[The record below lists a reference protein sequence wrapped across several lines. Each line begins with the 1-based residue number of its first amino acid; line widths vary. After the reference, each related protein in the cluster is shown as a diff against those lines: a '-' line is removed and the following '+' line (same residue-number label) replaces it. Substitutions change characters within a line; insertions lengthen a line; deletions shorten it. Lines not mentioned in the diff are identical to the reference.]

1 MEQDPTLPNQT
12 ADPQKSLVT
21 KLINH
26 YEPNVDVTDDYYK
39 SISEKY
45 QDVDTLITKLVNHYE
60 PNSEVTTDYLNGLYS
75 KYGVKKKEQTE
86 PTQTVQTQQAP
97 TQAAPLPGL
106 GGVSEEPTPSPSV
119 GQGVLRD
126 VDQTQ
131 PRGEAFIQ
139 GASDLTRTDVKQ
151 PQVDGEEL
159 PTGSTGPT
167 GATGADGQG
176 DIVPDID
183 YETMGIGETPT
194 GAPISMDDPYIRQ
207 QDELRSQARDNNY
220 QFGIDEPDESL
231 PNYTAVGIPENVKDV
246 DVKDYLS
253 DQIGEVQRRVNQV
266 MSNPE
271 AYGFPQRILSAT
283 EEDIQELTNQI
294 YKQSAPASTYNRGRG
309 GLIPLPIE
317 NQGEDFINLD
327 ESYFRNVVKNAVNNY
342 KSRYEVDK
350 NDRILKEITSD
361 YIQAGYEKEKIRG
374 VIFGELSNQEKF
386 DDEEKKLYD
395 INNQLR
401 TLRGQLSSLTPDS
414 PKYSEVQQ
422 KYNGLILS
430 ADDARKKLGDDRE
443 ALYDTRTGER
453 VDKIDSPNASDLT
466 LQIQDEMEQLTF
478 EEDVQ
483 DVYVKAGLADNE
495 HKSYGQKTKF
505 DIEIPLTRTGKTDM
519 LMHRQA
525 IDGLKMLGYQSSPV
539 LDEDGNQTNRMSFK
553 DVSLSDISNSYVRE
567 AVRRTNESLA
577 ENAERWHDRNVDL
590 MVKRIAAR
598 NMSLLNID
606 PGKVKREQFS
616 AFGIDFYPAR
626 MLEVIGEEVLPK
638 GMTEEIG
645 ISDVKLVDNAIP
657 QLEAHGIELT
667 ESQKENAERSL
678 GLEVQEGVASFIP
691 MIVELAVLN
700 KAAGAAKVVT
710 GLNKILEGY
719 RAGNKFERGLAIAI
733 DALIEEGQM
742 QIAGMNTGAGASF
755 SVMGNRL
762 RKYGLDKFPLRFK
775 GELARLNKLGDN
787 VWSNSM
793 TGVVTMEFA
802 SNVEAAIED
811 FMGGETM
818 QNHIEQNYSDLS
830 EVGKRGLVNTFVF
843 NIIGLRGLI
852 GKGKS
857 GFSIRRME
865 EASAELKQKG
875 HTEEAKQLDSYI
887 KEYYETGGGFEK
899 QMTKEELREY
909 RKEASQ
915 LGYREDLESLE
926 EWIKENPEK
935 HKQIVKGKADVYFR
949 YTLGEKLRPYFPK
962 ILKKVEGKFLTD
974 PTVVDRIQKP
984 YTRVD
989 LKESDAKKPVYEVKL
1004 LGSGGKEIDSYEA
1017 ESKEEAEAVSNEI
1030 NTDLKEKES
1039 VVETAPAVT
1048 EPTGDIVPA
1057 KQKGRLTKFSTPQ
1070 DGIVG
1075 EVTYEDGTKKELTQE
1090 KYDAL
1095 EKQEGL
1101 FDVETGTQPV
1111 AETVPTEVVAEEAA
1125 PTETPTE
1132 VVAEKVEEVSEQ
1144 EVVEPTDEVT
1154 EEVTVKKKD
1163 EVQTGKPLK
1172 IRYNKNPQKAPD
1184 MGAEFGQ
1191 DVEASGDYVTQKVS
1205 DFTPEGFEA
1214 GVVESENPLVIDI
1227 TDDTQIS
1234 YKNELSQRYDGKVG
1248 EELSEAIRQDGYD
1261 AIVTKYDDGSTGEI
1275 VLLKGQRDAIQEQE
1289 AADVPKAEQPEAVQE
1304 VEGEVREPTKEEVLS
1319 EEDAKSEEKV
1329 KEFVEKNLSD
1339 EKKNEEADKEIES
1352 KSEEEL
1358 KEDVP
1363 DVLESISESER
1374 ERLDREAKF
1383 KKKSTVDYVI
1393 DYLKGK
1399 LKNVRQSIKNIL
1411 EKLRSNYR
1419 KSLIATAIVAELFGG
1434 VAKAKIAY
1442 EYLNGKEIIEAYET
1456 GGKEAAAIKFAEENP
1471 EIFKSS
1477 LGILKYTDASPKF
1490 AGRLANVGIKAG
1502 VIEPVKLEY
1511 KESDYQKED
1520 GITKGYFDRKTK
1532 DEIIEVVEDR
1542 NGLDIAST
1550 RNTFPAARGI
1560 EVVLQGNNSER
1571 KSSGKNKIDDVKY
1584 VMHYGLDDNVLS
1596 GKRHKDTPAIHRR
1609 SIEIDGFVPYVI
1621 KRVGDRVVYTY
1632 KRYSEVADISKPL
1645 SEVLK
1650 DKKILDPLRQYNYD
1664 DIQWDKEP
1672 NFKRPDSVS
1681 LTDGDRVYAGA
1692 VELLLKDGVENVY
1705 RKGITKH
1712 DSDDPANKQGTY
1724 IMYTYIK
1731 SDSLK
1736 GKENYGRYNGGSFA
1750 LIFNDKDG
1758 NRFVRNFTGSV
1769 EGLKKE
1775 GQSVA
1780 KEFDIPT
1787 SEITVAFHDAGS
1799 VSGKPVAID
1808 GAISERENNMV
1819 NDHNPNATFG
1829 YLVPVENEILT
1840 KTADPISGERET
1852 PIGLMAL
1859 PLLFGGA
1866 RRKRKALENADS
1878 DKVVTE
1884 WMEDVQQIYDAQKTK
1899 NKREARDQA
1908 AVNLALSGKLDNLAP
1923 DQVKAVLE
1931 GIQTETGAMGK
1942 KWSVSTV
1949 SELDGLTIKQQFK
1962 QGFEEYV
1969 AALKD
1974 KEASKKI
1981 KAEIK
1986 LQEKIDKLKEKAKEA
2001 VQKTKDD
2008 VAARKVFNEI
2018 MNAEMKELGLG
2029 ELRQSEIKNLLSM
2042 AKQADRKKIEDL
2054 IERGINLMAKAAKK
2068 NLKTGAEQVRKK
2080 LSDRIKKGDFGTADQ
2095 KAIAIAN
2102 IPVENIPVKRLP
2114 EYYDLLGNLVSK
2126 RGKISA
2132 VDLNKASDFIDSISE
2147 EIENKIGGV
2156 ETLAELYDVFDS
2168 ERKIESESEEYIEAK
2183 KLKKDERNARQQGL
2197 INRIEGKAKE
2207 EFKSFLEELGMPTE
2221 ITDFANNEFEAIVKE
2236 HKRQNTEKGKP
2247 LTSAKKIEKIK
2258 EKRQQAIDNFN
2269 SLYPIEKGSRGID
2282 ISLYK
2287 NNEVLA
2293 EAAAFFNK
2301 LGNNQLKDLL
2311 PSEINAL
2318 PLIYENMNF
2327 GLMTS
2332 SVFRI
2337 MSKIKGSMTVDQM
2350 SESSS
2355 QFSRMLATSP
2365 KDLPGDVKTMA
2376 EDFTLP
2382 LYNLVKPETPTSVS
2396 IKDAKELGRRMLAEQ
2411 TPYIKYLMKGIKGDP
2426 VYEML
2431 NGLTGAMT
2439 SASSM
2444 VSDAKRKTYDL
2455 FMGMK
2460 GLPLENNMMISTFH
2474 RIREHQGLKGETDI
2488 AIRRPIEYVDA
2499 KIETARTDNQGIY
2512 DLMVGIKDKYFD
2524 KNGDPKID
2532 KLTGE
2537 SLIEKEIN
2545 KRGGKELVD
2554 FMDKMNEVTREMGR
2568 TIAVIRGI
2576 PYKEIDLYGASR
2588 AEHGTDNLS
2597 EKMSKITAGKT
2608 LSSVK
2613 SGAVLSRTGNT
2624 KKTFDSVGD
2633 FLSSFD
2639 NTVHEYYLTEPLS
2652 TISNFVSIANKTG
2665 NVNLARYANA
2675 IKDYVS
2681 GSIENQIKTNYS
2693 DGGFWMNLMNDI
2705 ISTRKSGAVFGL
2717 GVKPFAETF
2726 SQMNKI
2732 LLIPEARKSFMTGIQ
2747 VLKESGDGVLN
2758 FQKAFEFMRA
2768 IQSTHQNRAGV
2779 LNAEVYYQPGYFER
2793 KLKSNTGRYLNI
2805 YNKVRPLLKPT
2816 KGMKRGL
2823 QRAAEISQMAPDAFG
2838 VIQVNIGA
2846 FAEKFKELT
2855 GKYPDINKII
2865 EDKQYRAEN
2874 ADAIRKARAYAD
2886 KLTSS
2891 TAAPSSM
2898 AEVSKAGYLLPPF
2911 RMGYIKKEPGTKS
2924 QNLFILDTYSSSEKR
2939 TLLTNLKELRDSL
2952 MKPFIARGMSESWT
2966 GSEKKTF
2973 DVLQEI
2979 TGRNVAGISYQIY
2992 RLLGFAALNTLIQML
3007 EKELFGTDEEE
3018 LDLSEEFEKGAKKG
3032 ILDQAL
3038 LPLLGN
3044 ASWVT
3049 RLMLL
3054 GGIYVAAKYTEGELD
3069 EDEESYSEEFKK
3081 SVYLPDLN
3089 RYGNIPVTVS
3099 KFGFEGQVAADAL
3112 ELSMMLEILTED
3124 QSISSADIG
3133 KFAFLLSR
3141 NAAPTPQE
3149 ALRLMR
3155 LPRTMQKVEK
3165 ANKLIN
3171 GINSSFIV
3179 DEKTRAIYNTYI
3191 DLDNDKSALPL
3202 DIRDTESINVDG
3214 VSVKYEIDKDDLM
3227 GLYFERGKLINGL
3240 MTPETLSKFR
3250 TTSDPKKRKD
3260 ILKSIYKEVN
3270 NLEDYQLLKDA
3281 YFLKNGK
3288 RVN

>member
-1 MEQDPTLPNQT
+1 MNDKGKQF
-12 ADPQKSLVT
+12 
-21 KLINH
+21 
-26 YEPNVDVTDDYYK
+26 Y
-39 SISEKY
+39 
-45 QDVDTLITKLVNHYE
+45 
-60 PNSEVTTDYLNGLYS
+60 DYLVS
-75 KYGVKKKEQTE
+75 KDIKVPATYEEFQSSMQDSAIASQFHSFVKSKGITVPESVDEFSSVFSIQEAQESVPDVKKKEQTE
-86 PTQTVQTQQAP
+86 PTQAVQTQQAAP
-97 TQAAPLPGL
+97 TQVAPLPGL

-126 VDQTQ
+126 VDRNQ
-131 PRGEAFIQ
+131 PRGEAFISQ
-139 GASDLTRTDVKQ
+139 ASDLTRTDVRE

-159 PTGSTGPT
+159 PTGPTGPT

-194 GAPISMDDPYIRQ
+194 GAPISMDDPYIRK
-207 QDELRSQARDNNY
+207 QDELRRQARDNNY
-220 QFGIDEPDESL
+220 QFGIDEPDEFL
-231 PNYTAVGIPENVKDV
+231 PNYTAVGIPENVKES

-253 DQIGEVQRRVNQV
+253 NQIGEVQRRVNQV

-294 YKQSAPASTYNRGRG
+294 YKQASPASTYNRGRG
-309 GLIPLPIE
+309 GLVPLPIE
-317 NQGEDFINLD
+317 SQGENFINLD

-342 KSRYEVDK
+342 KSRYEVEK
-350 NDRILKEITSD
+350 NERILTEITSD
-361 YIQAGYEKEKIRG
+361 YIKAGYEKEKIRG

-386 DDEEKKLYD
+386 DQEEKKLYD

-453 VDKIDSPNASDLT
+453 VDKIDSPNTSDLT
-466 LQIQDEMEQLTF
+466 LQIQDEMDQLTF
-478 EEDVQ
+478 EEDIQ
-483 DVYVKAGLADNE
+483 DVYIKAGLADNE
-495 HKSYGQKTKF
+495 HRSYGQKAKF

-519 LMHRQA
+519 LMHGQA

-539 LDEDGNQTNRMSFK
+539 LDEDGNQTNRISFK
-553 DVSLSDISNSYVRE
+553 DVSLSDISNSYVRQ
-567 AVRRTNESLA
+567 AVRKTNEKLA
-577 ENAERWHDRNVDL
+577 EDAERWHDRNVDF

-606 PGKVKREQFS
+606 PGKIKKEQFS
-616 AFGIDFYPAR
+616 ALGIDFYPTR

-667 ESQKENAERSL
+667 ESQKENAKR
-678 GLEVQEGVASFIP
+678 GIDLEVQEGVASFVPVIG
-691 MIVELAVLN
+691 ELAFLN
-700 KAAGAAKVVT
+700 KGAGALKTVT
-710 GLNKILEGY
+710 GLGKIVETLRTGS
-719 RAGNKFERGLAIAI
+719 KLERGTAIAI
-733 DALIEEGQM
+733 EALIEEGQM
-742 QIAGMNTGAGASF
+742 QIADMNTGAGASF
-755 SVMGNRL
+755 SIMGNRL

-830 EVGKRGLVNTFVF
+830 EVGKRGLVNALVF
-843 NIIGLRGLI
+843 NVIGARGLI
-852 GKGKS
+852 GKGQG
-857 GFSIRRME
+857 GFRIRKME
-865 EASAELKQKG
+865 EARDEMRSKG
-875 HTEEAKQLDSYI
+875 YTQEADRLDSYI
-887 KEYYETGGGFEK
+887 KEYYAGKKTSWEVQLTPEEKSAIRNRMARAGETGDVEI
-899 QMTKEELREY
+899 Q
-909 RKEASQ
+909 
-915 LGYREDLESLE
+915 
-926 EWIKENPEK
+926 EWFSKNPEE
-935 HKQIVKGKADVYFR
+935 GKKV
-949 YTLGEKLRPYFPK
+949 
-962 ILKKVEGKFLTD
+962 LKKGVVSVGTFDKIKSLFGIRPEIIRDLSESKVEKVG
-974 PTVVDRIQKP
+974 
-984 YTRVD
+984 
-989 LKESDAKKPVYEVKL
+989 ENYEVKL
-1004 LGSGGKEIDSYEA
+1004 LTDGKEVASYKT
-1017 ESKEEAEAVSNEI
+1017 ESKEEAETVSNEI
-1030 NTDLKEKES
+1030 NTGLKEKES
-1039 VVETAPAVT
+1039 VGETVPTVT

-1057 KQKGRLTKFSTPQ
+1057 KQKGRLTKFSTPK

-1090 KYDAL
+1090 EYDAL

-1111 AETVPTEVVAEEAA
+1111 AEAVPVEVESLETGGVKYYRTDENGNEIGSTEVTPVGNKIQIDNVFVKEGEKRKGVATSIIDKVISDYSGKTYDYIDENGNTFSEPYQIEVGTIVSEEGEAFIGSVRDKIDKFNVKQETVPAEAKEAA
-1125 PTETPTE
+1125 I
-1132 VVAEKVEEVSEQ
+1132 AEPISEASLEDGRVEITNVKSGTHTSTKPIKIFKGIGGKKDLKGARINAHKGAEGFFTAVDKNLAEDYARGEGVSETVLPKGTTF
-1144 EVVEPTDEVT
+1144 EVVEIDGTGMTPGQYRDAEVKAIN
-1154 EEVTVKKKD
+1154 ESKADVVKLITVDGKIKAGTKKQ
-1163 EVQTGKPLK
+1163 EQ
-1172 IRYNKNPQKAPD
+1172 
-1184 MGAEFGQ
+1184 
-1191 DVEASGDYVTQKVS
+1191 YV
-1205 DFTPEGFEA
+1205 
-1214 GVVESENPLVIDI
+1214 I
-1227 TDDTQIS
+1227 
-1234 YKNELSQRYDGKVG
+1234 KNEKLI
-1248 EELSEAIRQDGYD
+1248 E
-1261 AIVTKYDDGSTGEI
+1261 
-1275 VLLKGQRDAIQEQE
+1275 DAIQEQAAGKVPVQPE
-1289 AADVPKAEQPEAVQE
+1289 AKAGEKVEEGEPKAEPEKPTQE
-1304 VEGEVREPTKEEVLS
+1304 GKEVLS

-1329 KEFVEKNLSD
+1329 KEFVEENLSD
-1339 EKKNEEADKEIES
+1339 EKKQEEADKEIES

-1363 DVLESISESER
+1363 DVLESISETER
-1374 ERLDREAKF
+1374 EKLDREAKF
-1383 KKKSTVDYVI
+1383 KGKSTVDYVI

-1411 EKLRSNYR
+1411 EKIKSNYR
-1419 KSLIATAIVAELFGG
+1419 KAIITTAVIASVVKGSEVKIGGTSLRDVFKDATEL
-1434 VAKAKIAY
+1434 VVT
-1442 EYLNGKEIIEAYET
+1442 EGKSKGENLVLD
-1456 GGKEAAAIKFAEENP
+1456 FAVENP
-1471 EIFKSS
+1471 EGFKA
-1477 LGILKYTDASPKF
+1477 ILESYGENKYLDAI
-1490 AGRLANVGIKAG
+1490 AAKAG
-1502 VIEPVKLEY
+1502 VYEPGV
-1511 KESDYQKED
+1511 
-1520 GITKGYFDRKTK
+1520 F
-1532 DEIIEVVEDR
+1532 EVE
-1542 NGLDIAST
+1542 
-1550 RNTFPAARGI
+1550 
-1560 EVVLQGNNSER
+1560 
-1571 KSSGKNKIDDVKY
+1571 NKIPRD
-1584 VMHYGLDDNVLS
+1584 
-1596 GKRHKDTPAIHRR
+1596 
-1609 SIEIDGFVPYVI
+1609 
-1621 KRVGDRVVYTY
+1621 
-1632 KRYSEVADISKPL
+1632 KP
-1645 SEVLK
+1645 
-1650 DKKILDPLRQYNYD
+1650 
-1664 DIQWDKEP
+1664 
-1672 NFKRPDSVS
+1672 
-1681 LTDGDRVYAGA
+1681 T
-1692 VELLLKDGVENVY
+1692 
-1705 RKGITKH
+1705 
-1712 DSDDPANKQGTY
+1712 
-1724 IMYTYIK
+1724 
-1731 SDSLK
+1731 
-1736 GKENYGRYNGGSFA
+1736 
-1750 LIFNDKDG
+1750 
-1758 NRFVRNFTGSV
+1758 
-1769 EGLKKE
+1769 EG
-1775 GQSVA
+1775 
-1780 KEFDIPT
+1780 
-1787 SEITVAFHDAGS
+1787 
-1799 VSGKPVAID
+1799 
-1808 GAISERENNMV
+1808 
-1819 NDHNPNATFG
+1819 
-1829 YLVPVENEILT
+1829 
-1840 KTADPISGERET
+1840 ET

-1859 PLLFGGA
+1859 PLLFGGTRR
-1866 RRKRKALENADS
+1866 RRKPLENADA
-1878 DKVVTE
+1878 DKVVTD
-1884 WMEDVQQIYDAQKTK
+1884 WMEDVQRIYDAQKTK
-1899 NKREARDQA
+1899 DKQA
-1908 AVNLALSGKLDNLAP
+1908 AVDEAATNLAMSGRLNEIAP
-1923 DQVKAVLE
+1923 DQRLKVLE
-1931 GIQTETGAMGK
+1931 DIAKQTAAMDEK
-1942 KWSVSTV
+1942 KSVSIT
-1949 SELDGLTIKQQFK
+1949 SELQGLTLKEQFK

-1969 AALKD
+1969 SAMKQKESDRKEKAKEVAQKKIDAEKEKVSKLKEKAKQEKEEAKQGFEEYLD
-1974 KEASKKI
+1974 ARKRKEAERIQKIESKLR
-1981 KAEIK
+1981 ER
-1986 LQEKIDKLKEKAKEA
+1986 IDNLKEKAKEA
-2001 VQKTKDD
+2001 VQNAKDD
-2008 VAARKVFNEI
+2008 VAARKIFNEI
-2018 MNAEMKELGLG
+2018 IKAEMNELGLG
-2029 ELRQSEIKNLLSM
+2029 TLKQSEVTRLLSM
-2042 AKQADRKKIEDL
+2042 AKNADKKKVEEL
-2054 IERGINLMAKAAKK
+2054 IENGINLMVKAAKK
-2068 NLKTGAEQVRKK
+2068 NLKTAAEASKKK
-2080 LSDRIKKGDFGTADQ
+2080 LAERIKKGDFGTADQ

-2114 EYYDLLGNLVSK
+2114 EYYDLLDNLVSK

-2168 ERKIESESEEYIEAK
+2168 ERKIESESQEYTEAK
-2183 KLKKDERNARQQGL
+2183 KLKKDERNARQQAL

-2221 ITDFANNEFEAIVKE
+2221 ITDFANNEFDAIVKE

-2282 ISLYK
+2282 VSLYK

-2355 QFSRMLATSP
+2355 QFSRMLAASP

-2444 VSDAKRKTYDL
+2444 VTDAKRKTYDL

-2474 RIREHQGLKGETDI
+2474 RIREHQALKGEKDI
-2488 AIRRPIEYVDA
+2488 TIRRPIEYVDA
-2499 KIETARTDNQGIY
+2499 KIETARTDNQGVY

-2624 KKTFDSVGD
+2624 KKTFDAVGD

-2726 SQMNKI
+2726 SQINKI

-2793 KLKSNTGRYLNI
+2793 KLKSNTGKYLNI
-2805 YNKVRPLLKPT
+2805 YNKLRPLLKPT

-2874 ADAIRKARAYAD
+2874 ADAIRKSRAYAD

-2898 AEVSKAGYLLPPF
+2898 SEVSKAGYLLPPF

-2924 QNLFILDTYSSSEKR
+2924 QNLFILDTYSGSEKR

-2992 RLLGFAALNTLIQML
+2992 RLLGFATLNTLIQIL

-3018 LDLSEEFEKGAKKG
+3018 LDLYEEFEKGAKKG

-3112 ELSMMLEILTED
+3112 ELSMMVESLTEN

-3133 KFAFLLSR
+3133 KLAFLLSR

-3191 DLDNDKSALPL
+3191 ELDNDKSALPS
-3202 DIRDTESINVDG
+3202 DIRNTESINVDG

-3240 MTPETLSKFR
+3240 MTPEILSKLR

-3270 NLEDYQLLKDA
+3270 NLKYYQLLKDA

>member
-1 MEQDPTLPNQT
+1 
-12 ADPQKSLVT
+12 
-21 KLINH
+21 
-26 YEPNVDVTDDYYK
+26 
-39 SISEKY
+39 
-45 QDVDTLITKLVNHYE
+45 
-60 PNSEVTTDYLNGLYS
+60 
-75 KYGVKKKEQTE
+75 
-86 PTQTVQTQQAP
+86 
-97 TQAAPLPGL
+97 
-106 GGVSEEPTPSPSV
+106 
-119 GQGVLRD
+119 
-126 VDQTQ
+126 
-131 PRGEAFIQ
+131 
-139 GASDLTRTDVKQ
+139 
-151 PQVDGEEL
+151 
-159 PTGSTGPT
+159 
-167 GATGADGQG
+167 
-176 DIVPDID
+176 
-183 YETMGIGETPT
+183 
-194 GAPISMDDPYIRQ
+194 
-207 QDELRSQARDNNY
+207 
-220 QFGIDEPDESL
+220 
-231 PNYTAVGIPENVKDV
+231 
-246 DVKDYLS
+246 
-253 DQIGEVQRRVNQV
+253 
-266 MSNPE
+266 
-271 AYGFPQRILSAT
+271 
-283 EEDIQELTNQI
+283 
-294 YKQSAPASTYNRGRG
+294 
-309 GLIPLPIE
+309 
-317 NQGEDFINLD
+317 
-327 ESYFRNVVKNAVNNY
+327 
-342 KSRYEVDK
+342 
-350 NDRILKEITSD
+350 
-361 YIQAGYEKEKIRG
+361 
-374 VIFGELSNQEKF
+374 
-386 DDEEKKLYD
+386 
-395 INNQLR
+395 
-401 TLRGQLSSLTPDS
+401 
-414 PKYSEVQQ
+414 
-422 KYNGLILS
+422 
-430 ADDARKKLGDDRE
+430 
-443 ALYDTRTGER
+443 
-453 VDKIDSPNASDLT
+453 
-466 LQIQDEMEQLTF
+466 
-478 EEDVQ
+478 
-483 DVYVKAGLADNE
+483 
-495 HKSYGQKTKF
+495 
-505 DIEIPLTRTGKTDM
+505 
-519 LMHRQA
+519 
-525 IDGLKMLGYQSSPV
+525 
-539 LDEDGNQTNRMSFK
+539 
-553 DVSLSDISNSYVRE
+553 
-567 AVRRTNESLA
+567 
-577 ENAERWHDRNVDL
+577 
-590 MVKRIAAR
+590 
-598 NMSLLNID
+598 
-606 PGKVKREQFS
+606 
-616 AFGIDFYPAR
+616 
-626 MLEVIGEEVLPK
+626 
-638 GMTEEIG
+638 
-645 ISDVKLVDNAIP
+645 
-657 QLEAHGIELT
+657 
-667 ESQKENAERSL
+667 
-678 GLEVQEGVASFIP
+678 
-691 MIVELAVLN
+691 
-700 KAAGAAKVVT
+700 
-710 GLNKILEGY
+710 
-719 RAGNKFERGLAIAI
+719 
-733 DALIEEGQM
+733 
-742 QIAGMNTGAGASF
+742 
-755 SVMGNRL
+755 
-762 RKYGLDKFPLRFK
+762 
-775 GELARLNKLGDN
+775 
-787 VWSNSM
+787 
-793 TGVVTMEFA
+793 
-802 SNVEAAIED
+802 
-811 FMGGETM
+811 
-818 QNHIEQNYSDLS
+818 
-830 EVGKRGLVNTFVF
+830 
-843 NIIGLRGLI
+843 
-852 GKGKS
+852 
-857 GFSIRRME
+857 
-865 EASAELKQKG
+865 
-875 HTEEAKQLDSYI
+875 
-887 KEYYETGGGFEK
+887 
-899 QMTKEELREY
+899 
-909 RKEASQ
+909 
-915 LGYREDLESLE
+915 
-926 EWIKENPEK
+926 
-935 HKQIVKGKADVYFR
+935 
-949 YTLGEKLRPYFPK
+949 
-962 ILKKVEGKFLTD
+962 
-974 PTVVDRIQKP
+974 
-984 YTRVD
+984 
-989 LKESDAKKPVYEVKL
+989 
-1004 LGSGGKEIDSYEA
+1004 
-1017 ESKEEAEAVSNEI
+1017 
-1030 NTDLKEKES
+1030 
-1039 VVETAPAVT
+1039 
-1048 EPTGDIVPA
+1048 
-1057 KQKGRLTKFSTPQ
+1057 
-1070 DGIVG
+1070 
-1075 EVTYEDGTKKELTQE
+1075 
-1090 KYDAL
+1090 
-1095 EKQEGL
+1095 
-1101 FDVETGTQPV
+1101 
-1111 AETVPTEVVAEEAA
+1111 
-1125 PTETPTE
+1125 
-1132 VVAEKVEEVSEQ
+1132 
-1144 EVVEPTDEVT
+1144 
-1154 EEVTVKKKD
+1154 
-1163 EVQTGKPLK
+1163 
-1172 IRYNKNPQKAPD
+1172 
-1184 MGAEFGQ
+1184 
-1191 DVEASGDYVTQKVS
+1191 
-1205 DFTPEGFEA
+1205 
-1214 GVVESENPLVIDI
+1214 
-1227 TDDTQIS
+1227 
-1234 YKNELSQRYDGKVG
+1234 
-1248 EELSEAIRQDGYD
+1248 
-1261 AIVTKYDDGSTGEI
+1261 
-1275 VLLKGQRDAIQEQE
+1275 
-1289 AADVPKAEQPEAVQE
+1289 
-1304 VEGEVREPTKEEVLS
+1304 
-1319 EEDAKSEEKV
+1319 
-1329 KEFVEKNLSD
+1329 
-1339 EKKNEEADKEIES
+1339 
-1352 KSEEEL
+1352 
-1358 KEDVP
+1358 
-1363 DVLESISESER
+1363 
-1374 ERLDREAKF
+1374 
-1383 KKKSTVDYVI
+1383 
-1393 DYLKGK
+1393 
-1399 LKNVRQSIKNIL
+1399 
-1411 EKLRSNYR
+1411 
-1419 KSLIATAIVAELFGG
+1419 
-1434 VAKAKIAY
+1434 
-1442 EYLNGKEIIEAYET
+1442 
-1456 GGKEAAAIKFAEENP
+1456 
-1471 EIFKSS
+1471 
-1477 LGILKYTDASPKF
+1477 
-1490 AGRLANVGIKAG
+1490 
-1502 VIEPVKLEY
+1502 
-1511 KESDYQKED
+1511 
-1520 GITKGYFDRKTK
+1520 
-1532 DEIIEVVEDR
+1532 
-1542 NGLDIAST
+1542 
-1550 RNTFPAARGI
+1550 
-1560 EVVLQGNNSER
+1560 
-1571 KSSGKNKIDDVKY
+1571 
-1584 VMHYGLDDNVLS
+1584 
-1596 GKRHKDTPAIHRR
+1596 
-1609 SIEIDGFVPYVI
+1609 
-1621 KRVGDRVVYTY
+1621 
-1632 KRYSEVADISKPL
+1632 
-1645 SEVLK
+1645 
-1650 DKKILDPLRQYNYD
+1650 
-1664 DIQWDKEP
+1664 
-1672 NFKRPDSVS
+1672 
-1681 LTDGDRVYAGA
+1681 
-1692 VELLLKDGVENVY
+1692 
-1705 RKGITKH
+1705 
-1712 DSDDPANKQGTY
+1712 
-1724 IMYTYIK
+1724 
-1731 SDSLK
+1731 
-1736 GKENYGRYNGGSFA
+1736 
-1750 LIFNDKDG
+1750 
-1758 NRFVRNFTGSV
+1758 
-1769 EGLKKE
+1769 
-1775 GQSVA
+1775 
-1780 KEFDIPT
+1780 
-1787 SEITVAFHDAGS
+1787 
-1799 VSGKPVAID
+1799 
-1808 GAISERENNMV
+1808 
-1819 NDHNPNATFG
+1819 
-1829 YLVPVENEILT
+1829 
-1840 KTADPISGERET
+1840 
-1852 PIGLMAL
+1852 
-1859 PLLFGGA
+1859 
-1866 RRKRKALENADS
+1866 
-1878 DKVVTE
+1878 
-1884 WMEDVQQIYDAQKTK
+1884 
-1899 NKREARDQA
+1899 
-1908 AVNLALSGKLDNLAP
+1908 
-1923 DQVKAVLE
+1923 
-1931 GIQTETGAMGK
+1931 MGK
-1942 KWSVSTV
+1942 KWSVSTL
-1949 SELDGLTIKQQFK
+1949 SELEGLTIKQQFK

-1986 LQEKIDKLKEKAKEA
+1986 LQERIDKLKEKAKEA
-2001 VQKTKDD
+2001 VQNAKDD
-2008 VAARKVFNEI
+2008 VAARKIFNEI
-2018 MNAEMKELGLG
+2018 MKAEMKELGLG

-2114 EYYDLLGNLVSK
+2114 EYYELLNNLVSK

-2282 ISLYK
+2282 VSLYK

-2474 RIREHQGLKGETDI
+2474 RIREHQALKGETDI

-2576 PYKEIDLYGASR
+2576 PYKEIDQYGASR

-2805 YNKVRPLLKPT
+2805 YNKVRPILKPT

-2855 GKYPDINKII
+2855 GNYPDINRII

-2874 ADAIRKARAYAD
+2874 ADAIRKSRAYAD

-2924 QNLFILDTYSSSEKR
+2924 QNLFILDTYSGSEKR

-2979 TGRNVAGISYQIY
+2979 TARNVAGISYQIY
-2992 RLLGFAALNTLIQML
+2992 RLLGFAVLNTLIQIL

-3112 ELSMMLEILTED
+3112 ELSMMLESLTED

-3133 KFAFLLSR
+3133 KLAFLLSR

-3191 DLDNDKSALPL
+3191 DLDNDKSALPS

-3214 VSVKYEIDKDDLM
+3214 VLVKYEIDKDDLM

-3240 MTPETLSKFR
+3240 MTPETLSKLR

-3270 NLEDYQLLKDA
+3270 NLKDYQLLKDA